1 MPKIPLSQRAGAIQH
16 VRTAAPINAGGQTL
30 KYYGGDGT
38 AEAFAKAGER
48 IGSGLEKLGHS
59 MLQFARQT
67 QDVENNLAAA
77 EDRALY
83 NERSNALLNQLV
95 SNPGASEEEK
105 NKWIKD
111 FEENYAADR
120 KEITQRMSTAYRTQH
135 DVEMTSLAK
144 TFAAKRSLAIRESSV
159 TGQLNRAMDLYKR
172 SCESGDFEEAKRILH
187 DNKGTLFSEEQV
199 KHFTEHDLPMRQDFF
214 DAKQLAESDPRTAL
228 AALNEKNAN
237 NEATNFR
244 NLTPDSRQQMI
255 RYAENLA
262 DQREQQWNED
272 MLAQYASGHKVFT
285 DEQAKAML
293 ERSEITSRQY
303 TNILN
308 WNKGLDRANAAKLS
322 QQENARNA
330 AFKQQAYELE
340 YKTLWKNGDAVKIT
354 PEQARKIKLEA
365 TPFFGN
371 RYDDAIAFYKKVD
384 ERVAKLEAGTAWDQT
399 VGGKAVSKFV
409 QNIPMQSFYWDPV
422 GWGYKNDEGF
432 LISNKLEMMQF
443 AEQRYAANKGDVEK
457 TINDINARLKELND
471 GKITRILDPNAPFG
485 QPKQER
491 KTFDSRK
498 DVVSTEAAFY
508 SGRPLSRKMTAKE
521 ISDKKAQGYIDLADE
536 AAGASGAGGLAAGSH
551 PEGTTGKTKD
561 GKKVIMKNGKWIYAK

>member
-1 MPKIPLSQRAGAIQH
+1 MPKIPLSRRNGAIQH
-16 VRTAAPINAGGQTL
+16 VRAAAPITGGGLNL
-30 KYYGGDGT
+30 KYYGSNGD
-38 AEAFAKAGER
+38 AEALAKAGKM
-48 IGSGLEKLGHS
+48 IGDS
-59 MLQFARQT
+59 MKNFGSAMTQFA
-67 QDVENNLAAA
+67 VELQENEDRLAAA
-77 EDRALY
+77 EDRALFDKSSS
-83 NERSNALLNQLV
+83 ELLQQLAA
-95 SNPGASEEEK
+95 NPGKSDEEK
-105 NKWIKD
+105 QQLIDD
-111 FEENYAADR
+111 FQSRYEEQR
-120 KEITQRMSTAYRTQH
+120 KPFLERMSRNYRQVH
-135 DVEMTSLAK
+135 NVEMQSKSTAVANKQRLI
-144 TFAAKRSLAIRESSV
+144 LIEGSV
-159 TGQLNRAMDLYKR
+159 QRQANEVNELYKNF
-172 SCESGDFEEAKRILH
+172 CGNGKFEEAKRLIH
-187 DNKGTLFSEEQV
+187 EQTGKV
-199 KHFTEHDLPMRQDFF
+199 WDEQTAKKLLEHDLPMRQDFF
-214 DAKQLAESDPRTAL
+214 NAKRLAESDPRTAL

-262 DQREQQWNED
+262 NQREQQWNED

-330 AFKQQAYELE
+330 AFKQQVNKLE
-340 YKTLWKNGDAVKIT
+340 YETLWKNGDAVKIT

-365 TPFFGN
+365 TPLFGN

-384 ERVAKLEAGTAWDQT
+384 ERVAKLEAGTAWDQS
-399 VGGKAVSKFV
+399 VEGKAVSKFV
-409 QNIPMQSFYWDPV
+409 QNIPLQSFEWDPV

-443 AEQRYAANKGDVEK
+443 AEQRFAANKGDVEK
-457 TINDINARLKELND
+457 TITDINARLKELND

-498 DVVSTEAAFY
+498 DVYVGGANH
-508 SGRPLSRKMTAKE
+508 SGLAPTRKMTAKE
-521 ISDKKAQGYIDLADE
+521 IADKKAQGYIDLADE
-536 AAGASGAGGLAAGSH
+536 AAGASGAGGLAAG
-551 PEGTTGKTKD
+551 ERIGTD
-561 GKKVIMKNGKWIYAK
+561 KNGRKAVFKGNNFVRWVK